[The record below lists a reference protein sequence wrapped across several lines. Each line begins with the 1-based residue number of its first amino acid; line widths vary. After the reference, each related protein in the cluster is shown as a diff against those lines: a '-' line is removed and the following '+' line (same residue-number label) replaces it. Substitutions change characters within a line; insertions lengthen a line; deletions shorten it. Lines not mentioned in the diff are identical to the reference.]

1 VIGLPEII
9 AGVIAVALNAYVLTG
24 GADFGGGVWDLF
36 ATGARRERQRDLI
49 AESIAPIW
57 EANHVWLIVVVVVLF
72 TAFPA
77 AFSTMGTVL
86 HIPLTIMLIGI
97 VLRGSAFVFR
107 SYGPYGRN
115 RWGRAFAIASVM
127 TPLLL
132 GSVIGSIATGAVA
145 EAAEAVGGAGS
156 FTEVFVWPW
165 AAPFPAAV
173 GFFALALFAFLAA
186 TYLTLDAR
194 DEELR
199 EDFRT
204 RALAAAGTVFV
215 CAAAAL
221 VLAHSAAPRVA
232 LGVVGALL
240 IQAATAPAAIT
251 AIAALWLRRY
261 RIARIAAAAQVSLI
275 LWGWLIAQYP
285 YVIPPALTIRD
296 AAAPAVTLRLLA
308 VGLAAGAVILLPS
321 LRYLLRT
328 FKGSGKVEK
337 LKSGKVS

>member
-1 VIGLPEII
+1 MIGLPEII
-9 AGVIAVALNAYVLTG
+9 AGVIAIALNAYVLTG

-36 ATGARRERQRDLI
+36 AAGARRQRQRDLI
-49 AESIAPIW
+49 ADSIAPIW

-77 AFSTMGTVL
+77 AFSMLATVL
-86 HIPLTIMLIGI
+86 HIPLTILLIGI

-115 RWGRAFAIASVM
+115 RWGRAFAIASVI

-132 GSVIGSIATGAVA
+132 GSIIGSVATGAVA
-145 EAAEAVGGAGS
+145 DAADRTGGAVS
-156 FTEVFVWPW
+156 FTEVYVVPW
-165 AAPFPAAV
+165 AAPFPTAI

-186 TYLTLDAR
+186 TYLTLDAKN
-194 DEELR
+194 EELR

-204 RALAAAGTVFV
+204 RALAAAGAVFV
-215 CAAAAL
+215 CAAVAL
-221 VLAHSAAPRVA
+221 ILAHSAAPRVA
-232 LGVVGALL
+232 IGVVGALL
-240 IQAATAPAAIT
+240 IQASAASAAIT

-261 RIARIAAAAQVSLI
+261 RLARMAAAAQVSLI

-285 YVIPPALTIRD
+285 YLIPPALTIRG
-296 AAAPAVTLRLLA
+296 AAAPDVTLRLLA
-308 VGLAAGAVILLPS
+308 GGLAGGAFILLPS

-328 FKGSGKVEK
+328 FKARRAGPKGPA
-337 LKSGKVS
+337 LH